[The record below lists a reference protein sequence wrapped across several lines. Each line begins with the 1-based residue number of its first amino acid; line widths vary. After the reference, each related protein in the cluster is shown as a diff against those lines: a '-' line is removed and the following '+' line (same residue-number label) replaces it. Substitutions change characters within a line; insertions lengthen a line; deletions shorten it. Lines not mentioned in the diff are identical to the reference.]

1 MVSSSVVRL
10 AGFGWQAEV
19 LPAYGMN
26 LIRLARSGSEL
37 LRTPEGETQL
47 RREPQA
53 YGMPLLL
60 PPNRTAGGAFTFQGT
75 TYHLPINEPVY
86 GNHIHGS
93 LARMPFRV
101 TEQTATSVTGF
112 YENRGE
118 CYPFPFAIT
127 VTHCLTETGTQH
139 LFTLCNTG
147 PKTMPLAFG
156 LHIAFRAKPFCGAH
170 RAAVGGGRAVHPHRQ
185 AAAADQRRNSLPGWQ
200 RCLQRK
206 IDPWVLYRSRA
217 HRPDRWPLHERGGAL
232 QSVGAVEWRRHAGF
246 YLHRAHER
254 CGERPELRCGAGT
267 AAAGGSKDLHR
278 PAVPLAAVT
287 AQKKN

>member
-47 RREPQA
+47 RREPQV

-101 TEQTATSVTGF
+101 TEQTATSMTGF

-156 LHIAFRAKPFCGAH
+156 LHIAFRAKPFF
-170 RAAVGGGRAVHPHRQ
+170 AVPPHRQ
-185 AAAADQRRNSLPGWQ
+185 AAAADQRRNGLPGWQ

>member
-26 LIRLARSGSEL
+26 LICLARSGSEL
-37 LRTPEGETQL
+37 LRTPEGKTQL
-47 RREPQA
+47 RREPQV

-156 LHIAFRAKPFCGAH
+156 LHIAFRAKPFFAVPIGQRWEVDERYIPTGRLLPLTSEETAYRDGSDACSGKLI
-170 RAAVGGGRAVHPHRQ
+170 RGFYTAAGHTARIGGLCMN
-185 AAAADQRRNSLPGWQ
+185 AAEPFNQ
-200 RCLQRK
+200 
-206 IDPWVLYRSRA
+206 WVLWNGDGTQDFICIEPMS
-217 HRPDRWPLHERGGAL
+217 
-232 QSVGAVEWRRHAGF
+232 GAVNALNSGVG
-246 YLHRAHER
+246 LVQLQP
-254 CGERPELRCGAGT
+254 GEAKTYTVRLYPWL
-267 AAAGGSKDLHR
+267 
-278 PAVPLAAVT
+278 P
-287 AQKKN
+287 

>member
-1 MVSSSVVRL
+1 
-10 AGFGWQAEV
+10 
-19 LPAYGMN
+19 MN

-47 RREPQA
+47 RREPQV

-156 LHIAFRAKPFCGAH
+156 LHIAFRAKPF
-170 RAAVGGGRAVHPHRQ
+170 
-185 AAAADQRRNSLPGWQ
+185 
-200 RCLQRK
+200 
-206 IDPWVLYRSRA
+206 
-217 HRPDRWPLHERGGAL
+217 
-232 QSVGAVEWRRHAGF
+232 F
-246 YLHRAHER
+246 
-254 CGERPELRCGAGT
+254 
-267 AAAGGSKDLHR
+267 
-278 PAVPLAAVT
+278 AVPIGQRWEVDERYIPTGRLYPWLP
-287 AQKKN
+287 

>member
-1 MVSSSVVRL
+1 
-10 AGFGWQAEV
+10 
-19 LPAYGMN
+19 
-26 LIRLARSGSEL
+26 
-37 LRTPEGETQL
+37 
-47 RREPQA
+47 
-53 YGMPLLL
+53 MPLLL

-156 LHIAFRAKPFCGAH
+156 LHIAFRAKPFFAVPIGQRWEVDERYIPTGRLLPLTSEETAYRDGSDACSGKLI
-170 RAAVGGGRAVHPHRQ
+170 RGFYTAAGHTARIGGLCMN
-185 AAAADQRRNSLPGWQ
+185 AAEPFNQ
-200 RCLQRK
+200 
-206 IDPWVLYRSRA
+206 WVLWNGDGTQDFICIEPMS
-217 HRPDRWPLHERGGAL
+217 
-232 QSVGAVEWRRHAGF
+232 GAVNALNSGVG
-246 YLHRAHER
+246 LVQLQP
-254 CGERPELRCGAGT
+254 GEAKTYTVRLYPWL
-267 AAAGGSKDLHR
+267 
-278 PAVPLAAVT
+278 P
-287 AQKKN
+287 

>member
-47 RREPQA
+47 RREPQV

-156 LHIAFRAKPFCGAH
+156 LHIAFRAKPFF
-170 RAAVGGGRAVHPHRQ
+170 AVPIGQRWEVDERYIPTGRL
-185 AAAADQRRNSLPGWQ
+185 LP
-200 RCLQRK
+200 LTSEETA
-206 IDPWVLYRSRA
+206 YRDGSDACSGKLIR
-217 HRPDRWPLHERGGAL
+217 
-232 QSVGAVEWRRHAGF
+232 GF
-246 YLHRAHER
+246 Y
-254 CGERPELRCGAGT
+254 T
-267 AAAGGSKDLHR
+267 AAGHTPGSV
-278 PAVPLAAVT
+278 AFA
-287 AQKKN
+287 